1 MQTKVLCISNGHGED
16 QVAVRILE
24 HLRHYPLTLSAL
36 PIVGLG
42 EAYEK
47 LGIPVLGPTK
57 VLPSGGFVYMDSKE
71 LLKDLQGGL
80 GGLTVQQWKT
90 IKTWQKTGDFILAV
104 GDIVVQL
111 FAWASGLPYAFV
123 ATAKSDYYLGG
134 QPTVFDPWDRWLM
147 NSGKCRGVFIRDQ
160 ITTNHLKEKKIE
172 RVYYLGNPM
181 MDGLEPKG
189 FNFETLGIPQGDR
202 VGLVLPGS
210 RPPEAYRNL
219 QLLLNQ
225 LVQLGGQTPS
235 KLHYLCALAGALEDE
250 ELAQLDWR
258 FTPTAIGGYLEK
270 GSLIVRLVRGLFA
283 DALKRADFAIAMAGT
298 ATEQCVGMG
307 KPIFSFAGEGPQF
320 TYAFAEAQT
329 RLLGPSIFLCQNS
342 EELKHK
348 LWTTLENPEKLALF
362 RDNGLERMGIAGASQ
377 RIAAQIFQLATE
389 NSRQPN

>member
-1 MQTKVLCISNGHGED
+1 MQTQVLCISNGHGED

-24 HLRHYPLTLSAL
+24 HLRQYPLTLSAL

-47 LGIPVLGPTK
+47 LGIPVIGPTR
-57 VLPSGGFVYMDSKE
+57 VMPSGGFVYMDSKE

-80 GGLTVQQWKT
+80 GNLTFQQWKT
-90 IKTWQKTGDFILAV
+90 IKTWQKQGDFILAV

-134 QPTVFDPWDRWLM
+134 KPTVFDPWDRWLM
-147 NSGKCRGVFIRDQ
+147 NSGKCRAAFVRDQ
-160 ITTNHLKEKKIE
+160 ITTTNLKKKKVE
-172 RVYYLGNPM
+172 RAYYLGNPM

-189 FNFETLGIPQGDR
+189 FNFETLGISRRSR
-202 VGLVLPGS
+202 VGLILPGS

-219 QLLLNQ
+219 QIILDQ
-225 LVQLGGQTPS
+225 LVQLGGQAPP
-235 KLHYLCALAGALEDE
+235 KLEYLCALAGALEDQ
-250 ELAQLDWR
+250 ELAQLGWR
-258 FTPTAIGGYLEK
+258 FIPTATGGYLEK
-270 GSLIVRLVRGLFA
+270 GSLLVRLVRGLFA
-283 DALKRADFAIAMAGT
+283 DALERADFALAMAGT

-307 KPIFSFAGEGPQF
+307 KPVFSFAGDGPQF

-329 RLLGPSIFLCQNS
+329 RLLGPSVFLCEKP

-362 RDNGLERMGIAGASQ
+362 RDNGLERMGMAGASQ
-377 RIAAQIFQLATE
+377 RMAEQIYALASE
-389 NSRQPN
+389 NARRTR

>member
-24 HLRHYPLTLSAL
+24 HLHHYPVTLSAL

-47 LGIPVLGPTK
+47 LGIPVIGATK

-90 IKTWQKTGDFILAV
+90 VKTWQKTGDFILAV

-123 ATAKSDYYLGG
+123 ATAKSDYYIGG
-134 QPTVFDPWDRWLM
+134 EPTVFDPWDRWLM
-147 NSGKCRGVFIRDQ
+147 NSRQCRAVFIRDQ
-160 ITTNHLKEKKIE
+160 ITTNNLKEKKIE
-172 RVYYLGNPM
+172 RAYYLGNPM

-189 FNFETLGIPQGDR
+189 FNFETLGIPQSSR
-202 VGLVLPGS
+202 VGLILPGS

-225 LVQLGGQTPS
+225 LLQLEGQTPP
-235 KLHYLCALAGALEDE
+235 KLYYLCALAGALEDQ
-250 ELAQLDWR
+250 ELAQLGWR
-258 FTPTAIGGYLEK
+258 FTPTATGGYLGK
-270 GSLIVRLVRGLFA
+270 GSLLVHLVRGLFA
-283 DALKRADFAIAMAGT
+283 DALQRADFAIAMAGT

-307 KPIFSFAGEGPQF
+307 KPVFSFAGEGPQF
-320 TYAFAEAQT
+320 NYAFAEAQT
-329 RLLGPSIFLCQNS
+329 RLLGPSVFLCQNS
-342 EELKHK
+342 KELKHK

-377 RIAAQIFQLATE
+377 RIAAQIYQLATE
-389 NSRQPN
+389 NTRRR